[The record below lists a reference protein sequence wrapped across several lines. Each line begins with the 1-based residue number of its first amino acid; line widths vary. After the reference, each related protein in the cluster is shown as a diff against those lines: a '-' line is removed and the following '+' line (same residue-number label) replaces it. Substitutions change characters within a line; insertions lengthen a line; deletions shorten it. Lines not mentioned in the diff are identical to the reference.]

1 MLIAVSMDA
10 RKEGHFPPD
19 LSKWGNGGGG
29 AFFITAS
36 QSNFM
41 VYQVRIKVIFLQ
53 YSCFYYFEVNIVGE
67 QK

>member
-1 MLIAVSMDA
+1 MDA
-10 RKEGHFPPD
+10 RKQGHFPPD
-19 LSKWGNGGGG
+19 LSKGGDGGGG

-41 VYQVRIKVIFLQ
+41 VYQDRIKANFSIVAFII
-53 YSCFYYFEVNIVGE
+53 FEVNIVFK